1 MWGFFFYAEMS
12 LRNELGQGVKAY
24 MLPLAKG
31 SGRAVSWLLA
41 LFMLSAV
48 CVCAWIAL
56 TALRFS
62 VNCD

>member
-48 CVCAWIAL
+48 CVCAWI
-56 TALRFS
+56 
-62 VNCD
+62 